1 MTSRGSQWTAAAAGW
16 SEIRREAGAVTVAAA
31 DGFLFDF

>member
-1 MTSRGSQWTAAAAGW
+1 MTSRGSQWTAAAGW
-16 SEIRREAGAVTVAAA
+16 SEIRKEAGAVTVAAA